1 MLYATTEKFLRVFGL
16 KSLTELP
23 ATETLLP
30 PKEETPVVIDGD
42 LTDDEAGQT
51 AIEEVEE

>member
-16 KSLTELP
+16 TSLTELP

-30 PKEETPVVIDGD
+30 PKEDTPVVIDGN
-42 LTDDEAGQT
+42 LIDDEAGET
-51 AIEEVEE
+51 AIEDAE